1 MRLRILTHDAKRAE
15 TTNMLQR
22 MADPKSSVRCLL
34 AACAVAGLA
43 APVAAQDFPT
53 RPIRMVVGFTAGGPT
68 DIPARF
74 IADRLGAA
82 LGHPVIVENKP
93 GAGATLAANDV
104 MSRAHDGYDLLVCTY
119 FDAVNTLL
127 YKSLHYKLADLV
139 GITLIARYSYAVA
152 VANSLPVDT
161 FPELIAYTRQ
171 HPDEVNY
178 GHLGIASTQN
188 LLAKRL
194 EKLAGMRMTAIPYKG
209 STEATQEIIAGRNHV
224 YIGPP
229 IGIISLHQAKQL
241 KVLAVTGNERLASI
255 PEVPTLKELGIP
267 LVAYAWLGVCA
278 GAGTPQPVVDLLNT
292 RIAEIVN
299 SPEYRALVEKSGSVA
314 VSSTPQ
320 EFHQLIA
327 ATANDAAPII
337 RELGIEMK

>member
-1 MRLRILTHDAKRAE
+1 MLERIAGHVRAA
-15 TTNMLQR
+15 R
-22 MADPKSSVRCLL
+22 VLL
-34 AACAVAGLA
+34 AVSAVAMSA
-43 APVAAQDFPT
+43 AAAAAEDYPT

-74 IADRLGAA
+74 IADRLSAA

-104 MSRAHDGYDLLVCTY
+104 MSRPRDGYDLLVCTY

-127 YKSLHYKLADLV
+127 YKSLHYKLDDLV
-139 GITLIARYSYAVA
+139 GITQIARYSYVVA
-152 VANSLPVDT
+152 AANSLPVDT
-161 FPELIAYTRQ
+161 FAELIAYTKQ
-171 HPDEVNY
+171 HPGEVNY
-178 GHLGIASTQN
+178 AQLGVASTQN

-194 EKLAGMRMTAIPYKG
+194 ERLAGMQMTAIPYKG
-209 STEATQEIIAGRNHV
+209 SSEVAQELIAGRSHL

-229 IGIISLHQAKQL
+229 IGLVSLYQARQI
-241 KVLAVTGNERLASI
+241 KVLAVTGNERMSSI
-255 PEVPTLKELGIP
+255 PEVPTLMESGVP
-267 LVAYAWLGVCA
+267 LVAYAWVGICA
-278 GAGTPQPVVDLLNT
+278 GAGTPQSVIDLLNE
-292 RIAEIVN
+292 RITAIVD

-320 EFHQLIA
+320 ELRRVIEETA
-327 ATANDAAPII
+327 ADAAPTI

>member
-1 MRLRILTHDAKRAE
+1 
-15 TTNMLQR
+15 MLQVLSAHLR
-22 MADPKSSVRCLL
+22 PVYCLL
-34 AACAVAGLA
+34 VICALAGWAAHA
-43 APVAAQDFPT
+43 AAQDYPT

-82 LGHPVIVENKP
+82 LGRPVLVENKP

-104 MSRAHDGYDLLVCTY
+104 MSRARDGYDLLVCTY

-152 VANSLPVDT
+152 VANSLPVNT
-161 FPELIAYTRQ
+161 FPELIAYTKQ
-171 HPDEVNY
+171 HPDQVNY
-178 GHLGIASTQN
+178 GHLGVASTQN

-194 EKLAGMRMTAIPYKG
+194 EKLAGMQMTAIPYKG
-209 STEATQEIIAGRNHV
+209 SSEATQEIIAGRNHV

-229 IGIISLHQAKQL
+229 LGVVSLYQAKQL

-255 PEVPTLKELGIP
+255 PDVPTLKEMGIP

-278 GAGTPQPVVDLLNT
+278 GAGTPQPVVDLLNK
-292 RIAEIVN
+292 RIAGIVN
-299 SPEYRALVEKSGSVA
+299 SAEYRALVERSGSVA

-320 EFHQLIA
+320 EFHQLIEE
-327 ATANDAAPII
+327 TANDAAPII